1 VARSLQLSGCI
12 TALATPFDASG
23 ALDPAAWLRLLR
35 GQLAAGVNGLVVAG
49 STGEAAMLAPAE
61 FESLIRA
68 AAEAV
73 AGRVPVLAGAG
84 LSGTEAT
91 IEQCRRA
98 LGAGADGLLVATPP
112 YVRPTQDGLRRHFEA
127 VAEAVSAPI
136 VLYNV
141 PPRTGVDLKPETAA
155 ALASDPRIVGIKE
168 AVAEAGRMAALLAL
182 RSAQFS
188 VLSGDDGSA
197 CAAQLAGANG
207 VISVASNVVPAA
219 MARLSQL
226 VRAGDAASARALDA
240 ELQPL
245 YAALA
250 LEPNPIPAK
259 AVLAALGQCEDRLR
273 LPLLPLSSAHRAAA
287 VAAADLARALEAR
300 YSFRPA
306 A

>member
-1 VARSLQLSGCI
+1 MQLSGCI

-23 ALDPAAWLRLLR
+23 ALDPAAWLRLLH
-35 GQLAAGVNGLVVAG
+35 GQVAAGVNGLVVAG
-49 STGEAAMLAPAE
+49 STGEAAMLAPTE
-61 FESLIRA
+61 FDTLIRA
-68 AAEAV
+68 AAKAV

-84 LSGTEAT
+84 LSSTEAT

-127 VAEAVSAPI
+127 VAEAVDAPV

-155 ALASDPRIVGIKE
+155 ALASDARIVGIKE
-168 AVAEAGRMAALLAL
+168 AVADAGRMAALLAL
-182 RSAQFS
+182 RSPRFA

-197 CAAQLAGANG
+197 CAAQLAGADG
-207 VISVASNVVPAA
+207 VVSVASNMVPAA

-226 VRAGDAASARALDA
+226 ARAGDAATAQALDA

-245 YAALA
+245 FETLA

-273 LPLLPLSSAHRAAA
+273 LPLLSLSSAHRAAA
-287 VAAADLARALEAR
+287 AAAAELARALEAR

>member
-1 VARSLQLSGCI
+1 LQLSGCI

-197 CAAQLAGANG
+197 CAAQLAGADG

-226 VRAGDAASARALDA
+226 ARAGDAASARALDA